1 MAPAAVPSFL
11 KPSFQCD
18 GGAIASGPGL
28 RAQEVAGARSVGLQ
42 AVEALALPGAPG
54 AGPESWPNVGRV
66 DLGLHQCLAK
76 CVLIVTYFDP
86 CPFAKSSTKK
96 GQERGEYWVLV
107 RFQAS
112 TWGRC
117 QHEMTKSRN
126 LVVAD
131 QFNNV
136 PYCWSKVGKPR
147 QKKTEHGDHWPT
159 DLFKMQPEQC
169 KSDSNNL
176 SLAMSNPAPV
186 VDW

>member
-1 MAPAAVPSFL
+1 MWWRSDRLGPRSASPRSRRGSQRRSA
-11 KPSFQCD
+11 
-18 GGAIASGPGL
+18 GGRGTCLA
-28 RAQEVAGARSVGLQ
+28 RGARG
-42 AVEALALPGAPG
+42 GT
-54 AGPESWPNVGRV
+54 WK
-66 DLGLHQCLAK
+66 LAK
-76 CVLIVTYFDP
+76 CGAGWFGAPPMFGEMRVDCDIFWPISICEVLH
-86 CPFAKSSTKK
+86 KK

-147 QKKTEHGDHWPT
+147 PKKTEHGDHWPT